1 MRRLNGALP
10 LAALWAAGMAVRAG
24 AQTPPAPTP
33 TPAPPPAAAPA
44 LAETPAAAPGAQP
57 APSPTEV
64 MLPTPT
70 PIAPTALK
78 IRDVPSIAVERLPA
92 QNPFGRA
99 VDVPAGLPQKLVFTD
114 AAFPAAFFV
123 TIRVD
128 PTGHP
133 SNTRRDHDPIPSLA
147 AESLKSFSRWTFAPA
162 RKGGQPVDVW
172 APYRLELSVEVRS
185 PKIVQM
191 TLTPVDPSTAIPKPF
206 EWPSD
211 SDWLEG
217 RHVTAP
223 ADGTVPID
231 QVDTAPMPQKT
242 PWSADSYKGPFS
254 VKFWVK
260 VDGSGKITRSIP
272 IDVSDPVLL
281 AYFRRSMSAWALR
294 PAQAGGAAVESWNEL
309 VLGGT
314 ISYSDDIKQIVAL
327 RKDIGVSK

>member
-1 MRRLNGALP
+1 MP
-10 LAALWAAGMAVRAG
+10 IAALWAAGMAVRAG

-33 TPAPPPAAAPA
+33 TPAAPPAAAAPVA
-44 LAETPAAAPGAQP
+44 SETPPAVPGAPP

-64 MLPTPT
+64 TLPTPT
-70 PIAPTALK
+70 PIAPSALK
-78 IRDVPSIAVERLPA
+78 IRDVPSIVVERLPA
-92 QNPFGRA
+92 ENPFGRK
-99 VDVPAGLPQKLVFTD
+99 VDVPAALPQKLVFAD
-114 AAFPAAFFV
+114 ATFSAAFFV
-123 TIRVD
+123 TIHVD

-133 SNTRRDHDPIPSLA
+133 SNARRDHDPIPSLA

-162 RKGGQPVDVW
+162 RKGGQPVDTW

-191 TLTPVDPSTAIPKPF
+191 TLTPVESSTPIPKPF
-206 EWPSD
+206 EWPGD
-211 SDWLEG
+211 SDWLES
-217 RHVTAP
+217 RHVAAP
-223 ADGTVPID
+223 TDGTVPID
-231 QVDTAPMPQKT
+231 QVDTAPIPQKT

-260 VDGSGKITRSIP
+260 VDGSGRITRSIP

-294 PAQAGGAAVESWNEL
+294 PAQAGGAAVDTWNEL
-309 VLGGT
+309 ALGGT

-327 RKDIGVSK
+327 RKDIGLGP